1 VASPFFRGDFKICSG
16 TAGEKGLGLARTVER
31 VAAETNAFVGGA
43 ISTGED
49 VAKAFEQGADAVGA
63 ASAVV
68 GSEDPCAALAD
79 LASGFP

>member
-1 VASPFFRGDFKICSG
+1 VASPLFRIDFKIYSG
-16 TAGEKGLGLARTVER
+16 TAGEKGLDLARTVER

-43 ISTGED
+43 VSTGED
-49 VAKAFEQGADAVGA
+49 VAKAFEQGAD
-63 ASAVV
+63 AVV